1 MSERKKILIAI
12 AASLLLHLLGFILLA
27 LWTMFHREPP
37 IQASLPERKQV
48 EVTIM
53 RSPPKKPEPEKAV
66 VIATPTPPPEIKE
79 QRKEQRRTIDTEGLQ
94 TAERPPDK
102 ADFEADKNSRA
113 ASELP
118 ASGNEALPSQ
128 QGREDRKTM
137 DFKTQKYSLGKGR
150 QQPAEE
156 EKSTPQPAQTNP
168 QPITKIKPQ
177 PTPVP
182 PTPET
187 SSPAQQMAK
196 LSDNLFTMEKP
207 TPAGKP
213 KPSLQPTPPQALKEL
228 PRPKA
233 ESGYQPQKDQ
243 RKIAG
248 SISNRGRAGVNA
260 LGTPL
265 GRYQKL
271 VGDSVGSRWY
281 YYIGQRMDLIR
292 IGEARIRFCVNTS
305 GRVEDVQVLSNTSNQ
320 IFGEYCIQSIVKA
333 ELPPIPPDLAA
344 LLEDG
349 KLEIE
354 FSFTIYPN

>member
-1 MSERKKILIAI
+1 MSDRKKLLIAI
-12 AASLLLHLLGFILLA
+12 AASLLLHLFGFVFLVI
-27 LWTMFHREPP
+27 WTLIHPEQPFETH
-37 IQASLPERKQV
+37 IPERKQV

-53 RSPPKKPEPEKAV
+53 RNPPKKAEQTKTIVQATP
-66 VIATPTPPPEIKE
+66 TPTPPPAIKE
-79 QRKEQRRTIDTEGLQ
+79 KPQTIDTEGLQ
-94 TAERPPDK
+94 ATEKPPDK

-118 ASGNEALPSQ
+118 ATGNEALPSQ
-128 QGREDRKTM
+128 RGRDDRKSV
-137 DFKTQKYSLGKGR
+137 DFKTQHYSLGKGR

-156 EKSTPQPAQTNP
+156 TRTTPQQTNAGP
-168 QPITKIKPQ
+168 VTKVKPQ
-177 PTPVP
+177 PTPPVLQKE
-182 PTPET
+182 TP
-187 SSPAQQMAK
+187 SPAQEMAK
-196 LSDNLFTMEKP
+196 LSDNLFALQKP
-207 TPAGKP
+207 TPAGTP
-213 KPSLQPTPPQALKEL
+213 HPMIQPTPPPVAKEM

-233 ESGYQPQKDQ
+233 ESGYQAQKQ
-243 RKIAG
+243 QTKIAG
-248 SISNRGRAGVNA
+248 SISNRGAAGVNA
-260 LGTPL
+260 RGTPL

-281 YYIGQRMDLIR
+281 YYIGQRMDLITV
-292 IGEARIRFCVNTS
+292 GEARIRFCVNTS
-305 GRVEDVQVLSNTSNQ
+305 GRVEDVQIMSNTSNK